1 MTSKFLQI
9 LGLQSLKVTF
19 LLKGKSRF
27 DIENIVKVQL
37 ETDRVERTL
46 EKAYLYVARP
56 KKVKLLQSPN
66 TRL

>member
-1 MTSKFLQI
+1 MTSIFAN
-9 LGLQSLKVTF
+9 SRPSAFESDFF

-27 DIENIVKVQL
+27 DIEHIVKVQL
-37 ETDRVERTL
+37 ETDRVERPL

-56 KKVKLLQSPN
+56 RKVKLLQSPN